1 MERYLEENGKRKHGK
16 GKGWA
21 EDEKGRQVKL
31 DTYIV
36 FHDLN

>member
-1 MERYLEENGKRKHGK
+1 MERYLEENGKRKHK

-21 EDEKGRQVKL
+21 EDEKGRHVKL